1 MKGKSATYRL
11 YQSNLQRMRIN
22 IAKELLQEQVIFVKL
37 KA

>member
-1 MKGKSATYRL
+1 MKGKSAIFIL
-11 YQSNLQRMRIN
+11 YQSNLQRMRMN